1 MKRNRQK
8 AMALFRALLMAV
20 SFTACGGSPGESGS
34 DSTGSSNSVSAA
46 EEGGQLPDSSSGN
59 GGMDSTDVSGDRA
72 ELTMILINDG
82 MEYPDTGKVGAA
94 AAGIVKEKLDI
105 DLSFKYLNFYDA
117 STSLNLWLSSGEGCD
132 IFQAGLEWNSFIDQG
147 FLRDLTPYEELLP
160 DAIKAAGVYLDCGI
174 SDGKLYVIPSVKDM
188 VNYNCYFFRKDIV
201 DAVQIDPDSVTSYEE
216 LGNLLRAIKAKY
228 PELRPLVSDAG
239 LSAGTIR
246 MDNTYSPDGKKLIV
260 PHIFDFGSSVGLM
273 EPTVSSKVE
282 CLFMTDYYEDVVNMA
297 YDWNQ
302 EGLIYFSDM
311 SSGPEQVLAGTAA
324 GGGGMYKP
332 GAEVEWGTNAG
343 CEVYAVCHPDPGDA
357 VRTTS
362 TGSNWSVSNGCS
374 DVESACRLINLMFM
388 DKEINNLCSLK
399 YLQDL

>member
-8 AMALFRALLMAV
+8 AMALFLALLMAV

-160 DAIKAAGVYLDCGI
+160 DAI
-174 SDGKLYVIPSVKDM
+174 
-188 VNYNCYFFRKDIV
+188 
-201 DAVQIDPDSVTSYEE
+201 
-216 LGNLLRAIKAKY
+216 
-228 PELRPLVSDAG
+228 
-239 LSAGTIR
+239 
-246 MDNTYSPDGKKLIV
+246 
-260 PHIFDFGSSVGLM
+260 
-273 EPTVSSKVE
+273 
-282 CLFMTDYYEDVVNMA
+282 
-297 YDWNQ
+297 
-302 EGLIYFSDM
+302 
-311 SSGPEQVLAGTAA
+311 
-324 GGGGMYKP
+324 
-332 GAEVEWGTNAG
+332 
-343 CEVYAVCHPDPGDA
+343 
-357 VRTTS
+357 
-362 TGSNWSVSNGCS
+362 
-374 DVESACRLINLMFM
+374 
-388 DKEINNLCSLK
+388 
-399 YLQDL
+399 